1 MASSRSGGR
10 GRHRSSSPRR
20 RRRCQPG
27 RRHVGET
34 HSPRLE
40 SLEQRLVLSLTPAP
54 DSFAVTAAQAAALSQ
69 GIGSLTSCLAP
80 VEPGISVDLD

>member
-1 MASSRSGGR
+1 M
-10 GRHRSSSPRR
+10 
-20 RRRCQPG
+20 
-27 RRHVGET
+27 GET

-69 GIGSLTSCLAP
+69 GIG
-80 VEPGISVDLD
+80 